1 MRELLLGLRLL
12 LGSGRGNRT
21 RFLLMVLG
29 GSIGVCCLAA
39 VLTIP
44 SILDARDGRTMGREP
59 RLGKESAGATLEL
72 TQNDAYGSQPFR
84 RVFLARGE
92 HAPEPPPGILEVPRP
107 GVVFVSPR
115 LQEVLDREPGLS
127 GLLPG
132 KVHGLI
138 GPEGLGHPNELFA
151 YIGMRPDQLPEGTS
165 VAGFGKR
172 YADSPA
178 VEPSTLDILRFT
190 LAGVVLLPLAVF
202 LSVCARLSAATRLR
216 RLAALRLLGLS
227 IKGIQRV
234 NAAETVVAALLG
246 AVLGLAEYWAVN
258 QLVARVGLP
267 GLKWYVDDGALT
279 ATTMAVCL
287 IGCPVLAWFVGRA
300 GAGRAA
306 VNPLATRRS
315 AVAKPPRAWGALLL
329 IAGMGIVAG
338 YCVLGV
344 LDRPPRDTSVSAVL
358 VPVAVVL
365 VGGGLVLTLPIL
377 SHRLSRR
384 VAGVTGS
391 LSLGLAMR
399 RNEVEPGSALRVASG
414 LVLLV
419 FAASLA
425 QGVLVELNQVSRPNT
440 VQQDYRIPLD
450 SVDAADE
457 NALTLL
463 PGVKGSVTELR
474 SWFDPNVDEP
484 PPEISATVATCAQ
497 LAEVVIDTTGCV
509 DGQVMRLT
517 QVGLPPEADRPG
529 EAYPF
534 RFRQGSRQ
542 RTVTFTVPHQEV
554 RFQAHALSA
563 VGSAILVPPSKLPRG
578 ARPDSSTL
586 VLTSSPDPAVVR
598 EVLDG
603 IGGIAPTAAV
613 DLVGTNVEG
622 MQQIAV
628 VKALLGAG
636 MVLGLVIGVAA
647 YLVSV
652 TDRAVE
658 RRAQVTALSL
668 LGARPRTLR
677 AVQCAQVVLPLMVGL
692 VLALVTGKLTES
704 SYLITGGG
712 AVFWDGEGIPLLLFS
727 ALGVV
732 VVAAVGALPLVGR
745 RVNPELIRRD

>member
-12 LGSGRGNRT
+12 LGSGRGNRA
-21 RFLLMVLG
+21 RFFLMVLG

-44 SILDARDGRTMGREP
+44 SILDARDARTMAREP
-59 RLGKESAGATLEL
+59 QVGKESAGATLEL
-72 TQNDAYGSQPFR
+72 TQNDAYGSQPLG

-92 HAPEPPPGILEVPRP
+92 HAPEPPPGIPEVPDP

-115 LQEVLDREPGLS
+115 LQEAMDREPGLS

-132 KVHGLI
+132 KVRGLI

-151 YIGMRPDQLPEGTS
+151 YIGMRRDQLPEGTS
-165 VAGFGKR
+165 VAGFGAR
-172 YADSPA
+172 YVSSPA
-178 VEPSTLDILRFT
+178 VEPSTLDILRFA
-190 LAGVVLLPLAVF
+190 LAGVVLIPLAVF
-202 LSVCARLSAATRLR
+202 LSVCARLSAATRIR

-227 IKGIQRV
+227 IKGVQRV
-234 NAAETVVAALLG
+234 NAAETVAAALLG

-258 QLVARVGLP
+258 QFVARVGLP

-287 IGCPVLAWFVGRA
+287 IGCPLLAWFVGRG
-300 GAGRAA
+300 GAGKAA
-306 VNPLATRRS
+306 ANPLATRRS
-315 AVAKPPRAWGALLL
+315 AVTRPPRAWGALLL

-344 LDRPPRDTSVSAVL
+344 LDRPPRDTAVSSLL
-358 VPVAVVL
+358 VPAAVVL
-365 VGGGLVLTLPIL
+365 VGSGLVLTLPVL

-384 VAGVTGS
+384 MAGSTGS
-391 LSLGLAMR
+391 LPLGLAMR

-419 FAASLA
+419 FATSLA

-440 VQQDYRIPLD
+440 VQQDYRVPLD
-450 SVDAADE
+450 GADAGRSQ
-457 NALTLL
+457 ALAELR
-463 PGVKGSVTELR
+463 GAKGSAVELL
-474 SWFDPNVDEP
+474 SWVDPNSDEWT
-484 PPEISATVATCAQ
+484 ESSYALIATCAQ
-497 LAEVVIDTTGCV
+497 LSELVRRMEGCV
-509 DGQVMRLT
+509 DGKILRL
-517 QVGLPPEADRPG
+517 VRNGLPLDLDKPG
-529 EAYPF
+529 TTFPF
-534 RFRQGSRQ
+534 ELREGARSRMLDIEVPD
-542 RTVTFTVPHQEV
+542 RTVHVDTHS
-554 RFQAHALSA
+554 LSA
-563 VGSAILVPPSKLPRG
+563 VNAGLLLPPSTIPAG
-578 ARPDSSTL
+578 ARPAGATL

-658 RRAQVTALSL
+658 RRAQVTALTL

-677 AVQCAQVVLPLMVGL
+677 AVQCAQVVLPLAVGL
-692 VLALVTGKLTES
+692 LLALVTGKLTES

>member
-1 MRELLLGLRLL
+1 MKELLLGLRLL
-12 LGSGRGNRT
+12 PGSGRGNRA

-29 GSIGVCCLAA
+29 ASIGVCCLAA

-44 SILDARDGRTMGREP
+44 AILDARDGRTMAREP
-59 RLGKESAGATLEL
+59 QDGKGSAGATLAL
-72 TQNDAYGSQPFR
+72 TQNDAYGSQPLD

-92 HAPEPPPGILEVPRP
+92 HVPAPPPGIPEVPEP
-107 GVVFVSPR
+107 GAVFVSPR
-115 LQEVLDREPGLS
+115 LQEALVREPGLH

-132 KVHGLI
+132 RVQGLI

-151 YIGMRPDQLPEGTS
+151 YIGMRPDQLPEGSS
-165 VAGFGKR
+165 VSGFGGR
-172 YADSPA
+172 YVNRPA
-178 VEPSTLDILRFT
+178 VEPSTLDILRFA
-190 LAGVVLLPLAVF
+190 LVGVVLLPLAVF

-216 RLAALRLLGLS
+216 RLATLRLLGVS
-227 IKGIQRV
+227 IKGVQRV

-258 QLVARVGLP
+258 QFVARVGLP
-267 GLKWYVDDGALT
+267 GLKWYVDDGTLT
-279 ATTMAVCL
+279 AATMAVCL
-287 IGCPVLAWFVGRA
+287 IGCPALAWFAGRA
-300 GAGRAA
+300 GGVKAA
-306 VNPLATRRS
+306 ENPLAARRS

-344 LDRPPRDTSVSAVL
+344 LDRPPRDTAASSLL

-365 VGGGLVLTLPIL
+365 VGSGLVLTLPVL

-384 VAGVTGS
+384 VAGATGS
-391 LSLGLAMR
+391 LPLGLAMR

-419 FAASLA
+419 FATSLA

-440 VQQDYRIPLD
+440 VQQDYRVPLD
-450 SVDAADE
+450 EVDTRRSQ
-457 NALTLL
+457 ALAELHGTKGTAVELL
-463 PGVKGSVTELR
+463 
-474 SWFDPNVDEP
+474 SWVDPNSDKWIE
-484 PPEISATVATCAQ
+484 SAYALVATCAQ
-497 LAEVVIDTTGCV
+497 LSDLVQHMEGCV
-509 DGQVMRLT
+509 DGQVLRLA
-517 QVGLPPEADRPG
+517 QNDLPLDLDKPG
-529 EAYPF
+529 KTFPF
-534 RFRQGSRQ
+534 ELREGARSRMLGIKVPD
-542 RTVTFTVPHQEV
+542 RTVHVDTHSP
-554 RFQAHALSA
+554 SA
-563 VGSAILVPPSKLPRG
+563 VGAGLLLPPSTIPAG
-578 ARPDSSTL
+578 ARPAEATL
-586 VLTSSPDPAVVR
+586 ILASSPDPAVVR
-598 EVLDG
+598 QVLDG
-603 IGGIAPTAAV
+603 IGGIAPTASV

-677 AVQCAQVVLPLMVGL
+677 AVQCAQVVLPLAVGL
-692 VLALVTGKLTES
+692 LLALVTGKLTES

>member
-12 LGSGRGNRT
+12 LGSGRGSRA

-44 SILDARDGRTMGREP
+44 SILDARDGRTMAREP
-59 RLGKESAGATLEL
+59 RLGKESAGATLVL
-72 TQNDAYGSQPFR
+72 TQSDAYGSQPFG

-92 HAPEPPPGILEVPRP
+92 DAPEPPPGIPEVPRS

-151 YIGMRPDQLPEGTS
+151 YIGMRSDQLPGGTS

-172 YADSPA
+172 YVNSPA

-227 IKGIQRV
+227 IKGVQRV
-234 NAAETVVAALLG
+234 NAAETVVAALFG

-287 IGCPVLAWFVGRA
+287 IGCPALAWFVGRA
-300 GAGRAA
+300 GAAKAA

-344 LDRPPRDTSVSAVL
+344 LDRPPRDTTVSALL

-365 VGGGLVLTLPIL
+365 VGVGLVLTLPIL

-384 VAGVTGS
+384 VAAATGS

-440 VQQDYRIPLD
+440 VQQDYRILLD
-450 SVDAADE
+450 GIGAVDE
-457 NALTLL
+457 KALTLL

-474 SWFDPNVDEP
+474 SWFDPNLDEP

-497 LAEVVIDTTGCV
+497 LSEAVIDTAGCV
-509 DGQVMRLT
+509 DGRVMRLT
-517 QVGLPPEADRPG
+517 RVGLPPEANRPG
-529 EAYPF
+529 EVYPF

-542 RTVTFTVPHQEV
+542 RTVAFTVPRQEV
-554 RFQAHALSA
+554 HFHAHALSA
-563 VGSAILVPPSKLPRG
+563 VDSDILVPPSMLPKG

-603 IGGIAPTAAV
+603 IGAITPTATV

-658 RRAQVTALSL
+658 RRAQVTALTL

-677 AVQCAQVVLPLMVGL
+677 AVQCAQVVLPLALGL
-692 VLALVTGKLTES
+692 LLALVTGKLTES

-712 AVFWDGEGIPLLLFS
+712 AVFWDGEGIPLLLLS